1 MIWVESDSWVS
12 ISCDGHSWKRCHKS
26 QGKLV
31 TEEGAESKSPQQH
44 NLSIKFSS
52 SLQKLEARLCLF
64 CESFLTASNSRQ
76 QLTAQCS
83 DRAKTSRV
91 ITWKAY
97 QRASRLPVKS
107 APYQEERRR
116 NRALL
121 RLSHFQLHRRS
132 ACWKHPASA
141 QTQGHYAWLSTGA
154 QKSRH

>member
-12 ISCDGHSWKRCHKS
+12 ISCDGHSWKCCHKS

-31 TEEGAESKSPQQH
+31 TEEGTESKSPQQH

-52 SLQKLEARLCLF
+52 SLLKLEARLCWF
-64 CESFLTASNSRQ
+64 CESFLIASNSHQ
-76 QLTAQCS
+76 QLTARCS
-83 DRAKTSRV
+83 ERAKTYWA
-91 ITWKAY
+91 ITWKVNR
-97 QRASRLPVKS
+97 RASRLPVKS

-121 RLSHFQLHRRS
+121 RLSHFQPHRKS

-141 QTQGHYAWLSTGA
+141 QTQGHYACPSAGA
-154 QKSRH
+154 EKSRN